1 MPTSRTMHI
10 RWNDHPAEQ
19 LNDKLERRYMTGEH
33 MTLAQFHLSKGCL
46 VPRHE
51 HESEQFSY
59 VLEGRLRFKLG
70 ADGGEVV
77 EVAGGEVLLL
87 PSHLPHSAEA
97 LEDSIVCDAFSP
109 VREDW
114 LKKTDDYLRR

>member
-1 MPTSRTMHI
+1 MPTSKTTHI
-10 RWNDHPAEQ
+10 RWNDHPAER
-19 LNDKLERRYMTGEH
+19 LNDKLERRYLTGEH
-33 MTLAQFHLSKGCL
+33 ITLARFHLSKGCL

-51 HESEQFSY
+51 HESEQFTY

-97 LEDSIVCDAFSP
+97 LEDSIVCDAFGP
-109 VREDW
+109 IREDW